1 MKQIVDAFRRI
12 VRGRRRRVRIAV
24 VAPEIVLADGVGNAV
39 RDTVRAVSAFPDFDV
54 SVFARVSEAPELT
67 AHRTE
72 TARDLAKNRIFAAS
86 DIVIYHFGYYD
97 PLFEIIPKWKG
108 RARQIVFFHNIT
120 PAQFVPAGM
129 KLGIKKSFEQLRYF
143 AEVDRVWPFTSTSA
157 QVLFDAG
164 MDPRK
169 VRIVEP
175 VVEWPPPFRLAKKLA
190 EKREGP
196 VEILFVGRMV
206 ESKGVLDL
214 LQAFEKLRAQNPPAF
229 RLRIVGKRSD
239 ETYFKR
245 VLERV
250 AALAPDVQFLGQ
262 IASEHLAQ
270 RYRAAHILAIPSY
283 HEGFCRPVAEG
294 LRAGCLPVGYSSYH
308 LPLVANGLGRLV
320 SAGNIAALAEA
331 LQAVAESLSSL
342 SSLPTV
348 STRVSLPLDRG
359 PTSPAEFDHL
369 TQAHVDQFT
378 FERLSKSVVSGILE
392 LAR

>member
-1 MKQIVDAFRRI
+1 MKRIVAAFRRI
-12 VRGRRRRVRIAV
+12 VRGRRRRIRIAV
-24 VAPEIVLADGVGNAV
+24 VAPTIVLADGTGNAV

-54 SVFARVSEAPELT
+54 SVLARVSESPELK
-67 AHRTE
+67 AHPVE
-72 TARDLAKNRIFAAS
+72 TARDLAENPIFAAS
-86 DIVIYHFGYYD
+86 DVVIYHFGFYD

-120 PAQFVPAGM
+120 PAQFVPDWLKVGVE
-129 KLGIKKSFEQLRYF
+129 KSLEQLRYF
-143 AEVDRVWPFTSTSA
+143 AEVDRVWPFTSTKA
-157 QVLFDAG
+157 QALFDAG

-175 VVEWPPPFRLAKKLA
+175 VVEWPPPFRLAKK
-190 EKREGP
+190 REEP
-196 VEILFVGRMV
+196 VEILFVGRIF

-214 LQAFEKLRAQNPPAF
+214 LQAVEWLRAQNAPTF
-229 RLRIVGKRSD
+229 RLRIVGKSYD

-250 AALAPDVQFLGQ
+250 AALAPDVEFLGQ
-262 IASEHLAQ
+262 ITSERLAQ

-283 HEGFCRPVAEG
+283 HEGFCRPVAER
-294 LRAGCLPVGYSSYH
+294 LRAGCVPVGYSSYH

-320 SAGNIAALAEA
+320 SPGDIGALAEA
-331 LQAVAESLSSL
+331 LGAAVGSL
-342 SSLPTV
+342 SSLPTA

-369 TQAHVDQFT
+369 AQAHVGRFT
-378 FERLSKSVVSGILE
+378 FDRLSKSVVSGILE
-392 LAR
+392 LVE